1 MLLAGPRQR
10 LGRLVAMLMRPVRA
24 VFNERMKLYRGVG
37 RVAFTGAR
45 NSYIYSYTTLF
56 NLLYAL
62 HDIGVAVEGAM
73 APLRE
78 HHHHHRQ
85 AGPPGAPNSDGCG
98 SVPATKVRH
107 RRC

>member
-1 MLLAGPRQR
+1 
-10 LGRLVAMLMRPVRA
+10 MLMRPVRA

-62 HDIGVAVEGAM
+62 HDIGVAVETQKSQTAKNDQG
-73 APLRE
+73 LLE
-78 HHHHHRQ
+78 
-85 AGPPGAPNSDGCG
+85 
-98 SVPATKVRH
+98 AT
-107 RRC
+107 